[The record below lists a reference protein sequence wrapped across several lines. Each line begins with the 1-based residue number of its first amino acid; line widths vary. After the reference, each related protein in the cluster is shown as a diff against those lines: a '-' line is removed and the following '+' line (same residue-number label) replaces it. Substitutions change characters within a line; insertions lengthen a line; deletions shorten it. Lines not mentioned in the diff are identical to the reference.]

1 MGMIILNEKF
11 GCESCNINDNDGLLY
26 VNECNDGVVGREFK
40 IKALPQYQTIQPG
53 MEYLMEP
60 KPIFDNPNYKGS
72 GKLKDKVAIITG
84 GDSGIGRAV
93 AVYFAKEGAK
103 IVIVYYN
110 EHIDAE
116 YTKQYIESLGSECL
130 LISGDLKN
138 PNFCQMVI
146 RNTVDKFGKVDI
158 LVNNA
163 GVQFQQKRL
172 EDISNEQFDYT
183 MKSNIYSMF
192 YLTKAALPY
201 MSNGSIINTTSITTF
216 QGEPEL
222 IDYVTSK
229 GAIVGFTR
237 ALANNLAQKN
247 IRVNAVAPGVFWTA
261 LQPSCWMPNKIPT
274 LGSDSDMRRAAD
286 TYEIA
291 PIYVYLASDD
301 ASYTTGQVFHI
312 NGGQYKG

>member
-1 MGMIILNEKF
+1 MNEKF
-11 GCESCNINDNDGLLY
+11 GCKSCEIGDNYGLLGVNEENDGILGKEY
-26 VNECNDGVVGREFK
+26 K
-40 IKALPQYQTIQPG
+40 IKAYPQYQTVQPG

-60 KPIFDNPNYKGS
+60 KPIFDNYNYKGS

-103 IVIVYYN
+103 VVIVYYN
-110 EHIDAE
+110 EHEDAE
-116 YTKQYIESLGSECL
+116 YTKKYIENLGGCCL
-130 LISGDLKN
+130 LISGDLKS
-138 PNFCQMVI
+138 PEFCKLVVEKVM
-146 RNTVDKFGKVDI
+146 NYFGTIDI

-163 GVQFQQKRL
+163 GVQFQQKKL
-172 EDISNEQFDYT
+172 DDISNEQFDYT
-183 MKSNIYSMF
+183 MKTNIYSMF
-192 YLTKAALPY
+192 YLTKAVLKY
-201 MSNGSIINTTSITTF
+201 MKSGSIINTTSVTTF
-216 QGEPEL
+216 YGEPEL

-237 ALANNLAQKN
+237 ALATNLATKG
-247 IRVNAVAPGVFWTA
+247 IRVNAVAPGYFWTA

-274 LGSDSDMRRAAD
+274 LGADSDMRRCAD
-286 TYEIA
+286 PYEIA
-291 PIYVYLASDD
+291 AIYVYLASDD

>member
-1 MGMIILNEKF
+1 MNEKF
-11 GCESCNINDNDGLLY
+11 GCEGCDINNNYGLLY
-26 VNECNDGVVGREFK
+26 VNECNDGILGKEYK
-40 IKALPQYQTIQPG
+40 IKACPQYQVKQPG

-60 KPIFDNPNYKGS
+60 KPIFDNYNYKGS

-93 AVYFAKEGAK
+93 AIYFVKEGAK
-103 IVIVYYN
+103 VVIVYYN
-110 EHIDAE
+110 EHVDAE
-116 YTKQYIESLGSECL
+116 YTKRYIENLGGECL
-130 LISGDLKN
+130 LISGDLKDS
-138 PNFCQMVI
+138 NFCNMVI
-146 RNTVDKFGKVDI
+146 KNTVDKFGKVDI

-163 GVQFQQKRL
+163 GVQFQQKKL
-172 EDISNEQFDYT
+172 ENISNEQFDYT
-183 MKSNIYSMF
+183 MKTNIYSMF

-201 MSNGSIINTTSITTF
+201 MKNGSIINTTSVTTF
-216 QGEPEL
+216 YGEPEL

-237 ALANNLAQKN
+237 SLATNLATKGV
-247 IRVNAVAPGVFWTA
+247 RVNAVAPGYFWTA

-274 LGSDSDMRRAAD
+274 LGADSDMRRCAD
-286 TYEIA
+286 PYEIS

>member
-1 MGMIILNEKF
+1 MNEKF
-11 GCESCNINDNDGLLY
+11 GCKCCEIGDNYGLLCVNEENDGILGKEY
-26 VNECNDGVVGREFK
+26 K
-40 IKALPQYQTIQPG
+40 IKAYPQYQTVQPG

-60 KPIFDNPNYKGS
+60 KPIFDNYNYKGS

-103 IVIVYYN
+103 VVIVYYN
-110 EHIDAE
+110 EHEDAE
-116 YTKQYIESLGSECL
+116 YTKKYIENLGGCCL
-130 LISGDLKN
+130 LISGDLKS
-138 PNFCQMVI
+138 PEFCKLVVEKVM
-146 RNTVDKFGKVDI
+146 NYFGTIDI

-163 GVQFQQKRL
+163 GVQFQQKKL
-172 EDISNEQFDYT
+172 DDISNEQFDYT
-183 MKSNIYSMF
+183 MKTNIYSMF
-192 YLTKAALPY
+192 YLTKAVLKY
-201 MSNGSIINTTSITTF
+201 MKSGSIINTTSVTTF
-216 QGEPEL
+216 YGEPEL

-237 ALANNLAQKN
+237 ALATNLATKG
-247 IRVNAVAPGVFWTA
+247 IRVNAVAPGYFWTA

-274 LGSDSDMRRAAD
+274 LGADSDMRRCAD
-286 TYEIA
+286 PYEIA
-291 PIYVYLASDD
+291 AIYVYLASDD

>member
-1 MGMIILNEKF
+1 MNEKF
-11 GCESCNINDNDGLLY
+11 GCKCCEIGDNYGLLCVNEENDGILGKEY
-26 VNECNDGVVGREFK
+26 K
-40 IKALPQYQTIQPG
+40 IKAYPQYQTVQPG

-60 KPIFDNPNYKGS
+60 KPIFDNYNYKGS

-103 IVIVYYN
+103 VVIVYYN
-110 EHIDAE
+110 EHEDAE
-116 YTKQYIESLGSECL
+116 YTKKYIENLGGCCL
-130 LISGDLKN
+130 LISGDLKS
-138 PNFCQMVI
+138 PEFCKLVVEKVM
-146 RNTVDKFGKVDI
+146 NYFGTIDI

-163 GVQFQQKRL
+163 GVQFQQKKL
-172 EDISNEQFDYT
+172 DDISNEQFDYT
-183 MKSNIYSMF
+183 MKTNIYSMF
-192 YLTKAALPY
+192 YLTKAVLKY
-201 MSNGSIINTTSITTF
+201 MKRGSIINTTSVTTF
-216 QGEPEL
+216 YGEPEL

-237 ALANNLAQKN
+237 SLATNLATKG
-247 IRVNAVAPGVFWTA
+247 IRVNAVAPGYFWTA

-274 LGSDSDMRRAAD
+274 LGADSDMRRCAD
-286 TYEIA
+286 PYEIA
-291 PIYVYLASDD
+291 TIYVYLASDD